1 MRKHDREPNERR
13 APPAPSRAEQRRTG
27 AAQGR
32 RAGAAPPAH
41 APAPAAAGPLPTPP
55 PPPPQPRSRWRSRGR
70 TLRAMLS
77 GGSAPRAPCR
87 SRCRGRELGPRG
99 APRRGRAEPRAM
111 CQAPPPPARPAPRAL
126 GPERGMAASKARLL
140 FFSLPPARS
149 LLRTRETGKSQVWN
163 KAFPVASVT

>member
-55 PPPPQPRSRWRSRGR
+55 PPPPPQPRSRWRSRGR

-87 SRCRGRELGPRG
+87 SRCRGRGERRG
-99 APRRGRAEPRAM
+99 AA
-111 CQAPPPPARPAPRAL
+111 
-126 GPERGMAASKARLL
+126 GPSRVPCAKRLL
-140 FFSLPPARS
+140 RLRAPHRAPSGRS
-149 LLRTRETGKSQVWN
+149 AAWPRPKPGCSS
-163 KAFPVASVT
+163 FPYRQRGLC